1 MTRFMAYNIY
11 QGGTGRLPLVAQA
24 IRDAAPDVV
33 GISEANGWGER
44 QGARLNE
51 VARATGLSPAGFAR
65 ANTPFDLA
73 LLSRPAPR
81 SIRSWSEGLWHAA
94 LEAVFEFPQI
104 GEMEAIVVHLD
115 PRAETNRLAELRE
128 IVQRLKRCP
137 NALLMG
143 DLNSLSPDDPYDR
156 DRLLTDL
163 RSRGITKFGTE
174 ALRFDCIAFLQ
185 DAGFVDVRTA
195 LGKPFIP
202 TVPTPMNEDR
212 HHEGDGL
219 RLDYGFITPSLIPRL
234 LDASVFRTPATEQ
247 ASDHY
252 PLVIDFDL

>member
-11 QGGTGRLPLVAQA
+11 QGGTGRLPLVIQA
-24 IRDAAPDVV
+24 IRDANPDVV

-44 QGARLNE
+44 QDARLDE
-51 VARATGLSPAGFAR
+51 VARATGLSPSGFAK
-65 ANTPFDLA
+65 AHTPFDLA

-81 SIRSWSEGLWHAA
+81 SIRSWNDGLWHAA

-104 GEMEAIVVHLD
+104 GEMGTLVVHLD
-115 PRAETNRLAELRE
+115 PRDETNRLAELRA
-128 IVQRLKRCP
+128 IVRRLNSYP

-156 DRLLTDL
+156 DRLLADL
-163 RSRGITKFGTE
+163 RHRKITKFGTE
-174 ALRFDCIAFLQ
+174 ALRFDCITFLQ
-185 DAGFVDVRTA
+185 DAGFVDVWTA
-195 LGKPFIP
+195 HGQPFAP

-212 HHEGDGL
+212 HHEGAGM
-219 RLDYGFITPSLIPRL
+219 RLDYGFITPSLVPRL
-234 LDASVFRTPATEQ
+234 LDTSVFRTPATER

-252 PLVIDFDL
+252 PLMIDFDL